1 MSFLARCSSPLPPT
15 PFCINTTLTHQ
26 LFNSI
31 FTDKSSDKRLLSLVR
46 AIPLSVLV
54 FWFCFLFFF
63 APLTTLLTDVLR
75 IIFKS
80 VYIYLCVYI
89 FFARWS
95 EFIAIGKFTFFI
107 VIGGRFFPSFVC
119 WRERGKGEFRTCVLR
134 FSATGKSVN
143 PVAKLR
149 LSCDKRE
156 KKTTNL
162 FVFIRESSGETNAY
176 FFLHSLTKKHE
187 ILQKKESGERS
198 ITFTVFYERT
208 VSDADVFFI
217 DSLSFACL
225 ILSAFLLNFMLV
237 FLT

>member
-1 MSFLARCSSPLPPT
+1 M
-15 PFCINTTLTHQ
+15 PFRFQ
-26 LFNSI
+26 
-31 FTDKSSDKRLLSLVR
+31 
-46 AIPLSVLV
+46 
-54 FWFCFLFFF
+54 FWFSGSVFYFFF

-80 VYIYLCVYI
+80 VYIYIYI
-89 FFARWS
+89 YFARWS

-134 FSATGKSVN
+134 FSATAKSVN

-187 ILQKKESGERS
+187 ILQKKKGGN
-198 ITFTVFYERT
+198 
-208 VSDADVFFI
+208 DQLHL
-217 DSLSFACL
+217 LSFTNEQFQMQMCSLL
-225 ILSAFLLNFMLV
+225 IPYRLPV
-237 FLT
+237 